1 MIYLRVSVPKDMRG
15 SSLLKAHQWAKSN
28 LARSNPDAGA
38 QDYTI
43 QSVGGTPLT
52 LSDLTNDSYDEVLL
66 IGSVKSN
73 PSSRHLPKTTNY
85 PATYPDYNYPS
96 YTRRPTR
103 VGNRVPE
110 LLAED
115 IEPAMVERLVA
126 QRGYFGGLNLIVKL
140 QNTSSRAEDYTSP
153 KFAALLQNMAN
164 ARGKVKSNP
173 GKALY
178 TSLNNTNGGI
188 LTAGEATRAFFQE
201 YLGANITGGL
211 GPSASN
217 TIQNWSKEIRKYGLD
232 DTKSFENFMNE
243 V

>member
-1 MIYLRVSVPKDMRG
+1 MISLRVSVPKDMRG

-43 QSVGGTPLT
+43 QSVDGTPLT

-164 ARGKVKSNP
+164 ARG
-173 GKALY
+173 
-178 TSLNNTNGGI
+178 
-188 LTAGEATRAFFQE
+188 R
-201 YLGANITGGL
+201 
-211 GPSASN
+211 
-217 TIQNWSKEIRKYGLD
+217 
-232 DTKSFENFMNE
+232 
-243 V
+243 